1 MQWSLVLLVLMGQ
14 CLFLVCPL
22 HVYHFIKE
30 TKTWE
35 EAQRY
40 CREHYTDLATVY
52 DMNDTQRLN
61 DSVNTGEAWIGLHS
75 NIRQENRVWH
85 WSLPGVEVTK
95 YFWAQ
100 QEPNDNDGTD
110 NCVVIKN
117 NEWHDHRCSHKRAFI
132 CYDEKPSGEQYI
144 FHHYKR
150 TWSEAQKHCREN
162 HIDLVSGLH
171 QLRDKNLKSQINDCR
186 RRNDVYWIGL
196 FRDGWRWSDGSNASF
211 RDWESINND
220 NSKKCAVTLLQNKK
234 WDSRDCGEKRSFFC
248 YKEENMT
255 LIKEP
260 KTWEEAQRYCR
271 ENYTDLATVYDMNDT
286 QRLSDSVN
294 TDEAWI
300 GLYNIPG
307 KENRVWHW
315 SLPEVEATVKEFWAG
330 GQPDDI
336 GGCHNC
342 VAMHHNGWNDLEC
355 SDERAFIC
363 NDEKQYIF
371 HDDKKTW
378 SEAQEYCREKHTDL
392 VSGLHQLVDRK
403 LRSEIQNQKNKNSFY
418 WIGLFTDGWGWS
430 DGSKASFRNWKSFED
445 DNSKKCAVTLLPSQK
460 WDSRDCDKK
469 KPFFCYK
476 EENMILIKEKKTWE
490 EASDYCIKN
499 HRGLVSITDSSQQRW
514 AAEKAK
520 EADTGY
526 VWLGLR
532 YTCVLDLWFWVNDEL
547 VCYKNWASDEEPV
560 EWCDRAV
567 AMSKGEGH
575 EWHTKADNEKFNFI
589 CALH

>member
-1 MQWSLVLLVLMGQ
+1 
-14 CLFLVCPL
+14 VCPL

-132 CYDEKPSGEQYI
+132 CYDEK
-144 FHHYKR
+144 
-150 TWSEAQKHCREN
+150 
-162 HIDLVSGLH
+162 
-171 QLRDKNLKSQINDCR
+171 
-186 RRNDVYWIGL
+186 
-196 FRDGWRWSDGSNASF
+196 
-211 RDWESINND
+211 
-220 NSKKCAVTLLQNKK
+220 
-234 WDSRDCGEKRSFFC
+234 
-248 YKEENMT
+248 
-255 LIKEP
+255 
-260 KTWEEAQRYCR
+260 
-271 ENYTDLATVYDMNDT
+271 
-286 QRLSDSVN
+286 
-294 TDEAWI
+294 
-300 GLYNIPG
+300 
-307 KENRVWHW
+307 
-315 SLPEVEATVKEFWAG
+315 
-330 GQPDDI
+330 
-336 GGCHNC
+336 
-342 VAMHHNGWNDLEC
+342 
-355 SDERAFIC
+355 
-363 NDEKQYIF
+363 QYIF

-445 DNSKKCAVTLLPSQK
+445 DNIKNGTLVIVIRKNPS
-460 WDSRDCDKK
+460 S
-469 KPFFCYK
+469 
-476 EENMILIKEKKTWE
+476 TWE